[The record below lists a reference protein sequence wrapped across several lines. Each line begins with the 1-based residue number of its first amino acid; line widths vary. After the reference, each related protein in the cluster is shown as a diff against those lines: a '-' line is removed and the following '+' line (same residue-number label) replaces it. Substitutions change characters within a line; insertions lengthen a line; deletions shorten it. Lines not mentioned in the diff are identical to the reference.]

1 MPGMTHSRGPSARD
15 SAATAAELAETLFA
29 GAAERD
35 DAAVF
40 PSAALRLLHD
50 ADLMLAPFPSRL
62 GGTGLVEPESTDALA
77 AVLRSIGGGDLSVG
91 RLYEGHVNAVA
102 LVARHGTRAQLESL
116 SEDVRAGAM
125 SGVWNAEGAEPA
137 TLAREEAG
145 WRLRGRKILASGS
158 GSVTRPLVPVGCDGS
173 TVMVMPRLVAG
184 ERADLSRWTAQGMRS
199 SATGTIDLDGLPIG
213 PGDIIGGADDY
224 RCQPAFFGGAW
235 RFCAVQLGA
244 VERLL
249 DLYRAELVR
258 LGRGGDP
265 YQRGRVAA
273 CATSAETA
281 ALWVGQAARTVASAA
296 RPTAEILAY
305 VGLTRGVVER
315 AGLDVMEAV
324 HRGLGL
330 SSFVRPHPVERVAR
344 DLATYLRQP
353 APDGAMADAAAA
365 VLASQAPARTLWR
378 DA

>member
-1 MPGMTHSRGPSARD
+1 MTHSRGPSAQD
-15 SAATAAELAETLFA
+15 SAATAADLAETLFA

-35 DAAVF
+35 EAAVF
-40 PSAALRLLHD
+40 PSGALRLLHD
-50 ADLMLAPFPSRL
+50 ADLMMAPFPSRL
-62 GGTGLVEPESTDALA
+62 GGTGLVEPEAADALA

-102 LVARHGTRAQLESL
+102 LVARHGTRDQLERL
-116 SEDVRAGAM
+116 AGEVRAGAM

-137 TLAREEAG
+137 TLAADGPG
-145 WRLRGRKILASGS
+145 WRLGGRKILASGA
-158 GSVTRPLVPVGCDGS
+158 GAVTRPLVPVGRDGAI
-173 TVMVMPRLVAG
+173 VMVMPSLVPG

-213 PGDIIGGADDY
+213 PGDIVGGPDDY

-244 VERLL
+244 IERLL

-265 YQRGRVAA
+265 YQRERVAA
-273 CATSAETA
+273 CATAAETA
-281 ALWVGQAARTVASAA
+281 ALWVGQAARTVASAM

-315 AGLDVMEAV
+315 AGLDVMEAA

-365 VLASQAPARTLWR
+365 VLASPARAMTLWR